1 MLQVRLLLSPRMT
14 ITLKHGQARGYLQ
27 IDKLGRRHRI
37 PPMPAFERLSAVVSV
52 TLIGLTVFFVL
63 DFPTEAAHFSLFG
76 SPLTLIAPQR
86 WLMVLLLGGLV
97 MAGTDSIVRAH
108 PALPSRR
115 LGYVALFWMLPGLLV
130 LLATQT
136 LGYLTSA
143 VAWGGSLVLVGVVL
157 WLILA
162 AELVSLER
170 NAADQ
175 LGPRLWRQFV
185 GYAVVLIFF
194 VVIYNFRSRSAVSAT
209 AVMLVAGMAAL
220 PLLRRRP
227 DQLFNTWLLAGI
239 IGLSLGQ
246 VTWALNYWRTG
257 ALNAGLLLFLIFYVL
272 IGLSQQY
279 LSGTLSRRTIWEF
292 GTISVVALLVIF
304 YL

>member
-1 MLQVRLLLSPRMT
+1 
-14 ITLKHGQARGYLQ
+14 
-27 IDKLGRRHRI
+27 
-37 PPMPAFERLSAVVSV
+37 MPVFERLSVVVSV
-52 TLIGLTVFFVL
+52 TLIGLAAYFVL
-63 DFPTEAAHFSLFG
+63 DFPTETASLSVLG
-76 SPLTLIAPQR
+76 SPLALVAPQR
-86 WLMVLLLGGLV
+86 WLMALLLAGLV
-97 MAGTDSIVRAH
+97 MAGADSIVRAH

-115 LGYVALFWMLPGLLV
+115 LGYVALFWMLPGLVV

-143 VAWGGSLVLVGVVL
+143 VAWGGSLALVGVVL
-157 WLILA
+157 WLTLA
-162 AELVSLER
+162 AELVSLGR
-170 NAADQ
+170 DAANQ
-175 LGPRLWRQFV
+175 LAPRLWRQFV
-185 GYAVVLIFF
+185 GYTVTLIFF
-194 VVIYNFRSRSAVSAT
+194 VVIYNTRSRSAASAT

-220 PLLRRRP
+220 PLLRRQP
-227 DQLFNTWLLAGI
+227 DELFNTWLLAGV

-279 LSGTLSRRTIWEF
+279 LSGTLSRRTVWEF
-292 GTISVVALLVIF
+292 GTISLVALLVIF

>member
-1 MLQVRLLLSPRMT
+1 
-14 ITLKHGQARGYLQ
+14 
-27 IDKLGRRHRI
+27 
-37 PPMPAFERLSAVVSV
+37 MPLFERVSVVVSV
-52 TLIGLTVFFVL
+52 TLIGLAVFFVL
-63 DFPTEAAHFSLFG
+63 DFPAQAASFSLLG
-76 SPLTLIAPQR
+76 SPLTLAAPHR
-86 WLMVLLLGGLV
+86 WLMTLLLGGLV
-97 MAGTDSIVRAH
+97 MAGADSIVRTH

-115 LGYVALFWMLPGLLV
+115 LGYVAPFWMLPGLVV

-143 VAWGGSLVLVGVVL
+143 AVWGGSLMLVGAVL
-157 WLILA
+157 WFTLIS
-162 AELVSLER
+162 EMVSL
-170 NAADQ
+170 NQDGASQ

-185 GYAVVLIFF
+185 GYAVALIFF
-194 VVIYNFRSRSAVSAT
+194 IVIYNSRSRSAVSAT

-220 PLLRRRP
+220 SLLRRRP
-227 DQLFNTWLLAGI
+227 EQLFNTWLLAGV

-272 IGLSQQY
+272 VGLSQQY
-279 LSGTLSRRTIWEF
+279 LSGTMSRRTIWEF
-292 GTISVVALLVIF
+292 GTISLLALMVIF